1 MATNFMRRL
10 LTLFVALFSCLLAWG
25 QGATV
30 SGRFF
35 DADTKEG
42 VMGAIIEI
50 TSPKDSLFRRHYT
63 TGHGGYFKTPP
74 MPRGEY
80 KLTATFIGYKD
91 YVRNFK
97 VDALPVALSDM
108 AMQQGAIDVGL
119 VVKTVVVPRAQ
130 IMGDTLSFKASQYKV
145 AADAELETLLKKLP
159 GISINNG
166 VIEAQGER
174 VTAIY
179 VDGEQFFGG
188 NVQQVLQSI
197 PAQAVESIVVYN
209 RMSDAAQITGV
220 DDGRGSKVIDIKTKG
235 AMSHSEFGKMHA
247 AGGVGYHRTPT
258 RYGHMPQS
266 SEIGK
271 YDDVMKGRYSAGGVL
286 NIFREDTRIAIM
298 ALANNLNKQNLSD
311 EGISMSGSTNRS
323 NASSSFSV
331 NRQSGVASTEVFA
344 VNYSDKWGKRKRAR
358 FDGSA
363 FFNHSN
369 TTNQFTVDRWYN
381 KPHKID
387 TMHYDE
393 FSNPNKLELRL
404 KGRLSWKV
412 AKRQRLLITPSYS
425 YRNNFSI
432 NQQDTTSMRSPWSE
446 SVKEANRP
454 QLYYYPSYNEG
465 LNEAHEL
472 RLNTQ
477 YSYNFLRRGRT
488 LLISANG
495 FYNNNVSWRNYT
507 SYSGTE
513 PIDFKRQYDY
523 SANQTDQSS
532 AQGHIQATFR
542 ERIGRW
548 TAINLSYEGFYQ
560 HRTRDTY
567 NYTTDSTHVKLN
579 EKIRPKSSSI
589 YTSDYWYHEATAGMR
604 YGKGRNWFSVNLR
617 YRDITM
623 DVNCLGVP
631 GRMLETPE
639 VKRTHY
645 KRLLYNAT
653 LNIAANNKHS
663 LRASLNS
670 RLRMPAIW
678 DLNDMLS
685 LNNSSYLS
693 VGNPDLKPSQ
703 EHNFFVRYTNVSSR
717 YGTTFMIMGKA
728 EHVQDY
734 IGNKIAYSPSNLYLP
749 NDVKDDGSISYKYYN
764 PLQFSQKVNLD
775 GYWSYEFRTSLG
787 LPLKHLRS
795 NLNIV
800 LGATYSDIPM
810 EIVDSDKFNNTITD
824 NKGKDKVVSEILD
837 GNYNFV
843 AKGENV
849 LMHNTNAYAQA
860 TLGSNI
866 SENVDFTIT
875 WRGDYSYNDSTIS
888 GFNNQYFMQYVRG
901 NIKAV
906 LPLGFTITSSVNFTH
921 FKVFTHN
928 FNDHFTL
935 WNISLG
941 KKVLNGLGEVELCV
955 DDVLNQNTSFGRYVI
970 ASYSQ
975 LRYNTVLGRTY
986 LVRFTYNLR
995 SLGDSKRRMKT
1006 MQGPQ
1011 DILGDVQSRLDALLK
1026 F

>member
-1 MATNFMRRL
+1 MRRL
-10 LTLFVALFSCLLAWG
+10 LTLFIAFISCFVAWG
-25 QGATV
+25 QSATV

-35 DADTKEG
+35 DTESKEG
-42 VMGAIIEI
+42 VVGAIVEI
-50 TSPKDSLFRRHYT
+50 TSPRDSLFRRHYT
-63 TGHGGYFKTPP
+63 TGYGGFFKSPP
-74 MPRGEY
+74 LPRGEY
-80 KLTATFIGYKD
+80 KLIATFLGYKD
-91 YVRNFK
+91 YERNFK
-97 VDALPVALSDM
+97 VDALPINLGDM
-108 AMQQGAIDVGL
+108 PMSAAAIDVGL
-119 VVKTVVVPRAQ
+119 VVKTVVVPRAT

-145 AADAELETLLKKLP
+145 TADAELETLLKKLP

-188 NVQQVLQSI
+188 NVSQVLQSI
-197 PAQAVESIVVYN
+197 PAQAVESIEVYN

-247 AGGVGYHRTPT
+247 AGGLGYNRTPT
-258 RYGHMPQS
+258 RYGRMPQS

-298 ALANNLNKQNLSD
+298 ALANNLDKQNLSD
-311 EGISMSGSTNRS
+311 EGISMSGSTNRT

-331 NRQSGVASTEVFA
+331 NRQSGVATAEVLA
-344 VNYSDKWGKRKRAR
+344 VNYSDKWGKRNRAR
-358 FDGSA
+358 FDGSV
-363 FFNHSN
+363 FLNHSN
-369 TTNQFTVDRWYN
+369 TVNQFTVDRWYN
-381 KPHKID
+381 KPHKLD
-387 TMHYDE
+387 TIHYDQ
-393 FSNPNKLELRL
+393 FSNPNNLNLRL
-404 KGRLSWKV
+404 QGRLSWKV

-446 SVKEANRP
+446 SEGKNAPRAR
-454 QLYYYPSYNEG
+454 YYPSYNEG
-465 LNEAHEL
+465 RSEIHEL
-472 RLNTQ
+472 RLNAQ
-477 YSYNFLRRGRT
+477 YSYNFLKRGRA

-495 FYNNNVSWRNYT
+495 YYNDNVSWRNYK
-507 SYSGTE
+507 SYSGILATE
-513 PIDFKRQYDY
+513 AERYEQNKYTY
-523 SANQTDQSS
+523 SANDTDQSN
-532 AQGHIQATFR
+532 AQGHLQATFR

-567 NYTTDSTHVKLN
+567 NYKTEADYVKLD
-579 EKIRPKSSSI
+579 EKIKPKSSSI

-604 YGKGRNWFSVNLR
+604 YGKGKNWFSVNLR
-617 YRDITM
+617 FRDITM

-645 KRLLYNAT
+645 QRLLYNAT

-670 RLRMPAIW
+670 RLRMPGIW
-678 DLNDMLS
+678 DLNDMLN
-685 LNNSSYLS
+685 LNSDSYLS
-693 VGNPDLKPSQ
+693 VGNPNLKPSQ

-717 YGTTFMIMGKA
+717 FGTTFMVMGKV

-734 IGNKIAYSPSNLYLP
+734 IGTKIAYSPKNLNLP
-749 NDVKDDGSISYKYYN
+749 NDVKDDGTINYKDYN

-775 GYWSYEFRTSLG
+775 GYWSYEFRSSLG
-787 LPLKHLRS
+787 WPLKHLRS

-810 EIVDSDKFNNTITD
+810 EIVDTEKFNKTIKD
-824 NKGKDKVVSEILD
+824 NKGKDKIVSEILD
-837 GNYNFV
+837 ENYNFV
-843 AKGENV
+843 AQGDHV

-866 SENVDFTIT
+866 SENLDFTVT
-875 WRGDYSYNDSTIS
+875 WRGSYSYNNSTLS
-888 GFNNQYFMQYVRG
+888 DFNNKYFMQYVRA

-928 FNDHFTL
+928 FDDNFTL
-935 WNISLG
+935 WNVSVG

-955 DDVLNQNTSFGRYVI
+955 NDVLNNNTSFGRYVI
-970 ASYSQ
+970 ANYSQ
-975 LRYNTVLGRTY
+975 LRYNTVLGRTF
-986 LVRFTYNLR
+986 LAKFTYNLR
-995 SLGDSKRRMKT
+995 SIGGQARRNKT
-1006 MQGPQ
+1006 LRVPQ
-1011 DILGDVQSRLDALLK
+1011 DPLDDVQSKIDRLKL
-1026 F
+1026 